1 MSGGAAAASASAVR
15 RAGSVKGPLL
25 LATVILIGFFG
36 IFGGWAALVPLSG
49 AAIAPAVVAP
59 SGFRKTIQHLEG
71 GIVSQIRVR
80 EGSTVEA
87 GDVLVVLDDVRTRA
101 EYNTARA
108 RLAASLAKAAR
119 LTAEQQGAEEADFP
133 AELLA
138 QAEQDPAVR
147 ALIDAERD
155 SLAARRQAL
164 TDQLAM
170 RDGKVAQAKA
180 DLAAYEGSLAS
191 IDRQIELIGE
201 EEATVV
207 DLVQKGLDRKP
218 RLLAL
223 QRARA
228 DLDGQRN
235 TAVANAARTHE
246 LIAATMAEREALIS
260 GRAEEVA
267 TGLAEARAA
276 ANELQAA
283 VQAAGDRL
291 QRTVITA
298 PVAGEV
304 VDLKL
309 RTLGGVVTPGEAI
322 MDLVPRDEPLVIE
335 ARVSPKDIDVVHAG
349 LSADIHLTAFHTR
362 HMPRITG
369 EVRQVS
375 ADRLTDAKTGEPYY
389 TAEILV
395 DMVKVHEKTP
405 EVHLTAGM
413 PAEAMIITGERTA
426 FEYLIEPIKNSFRRS
441 LRET

>member
-1 MSGGAAAASASAVR
+1 MSAVTAETATAVE

-25 LATVILIGFFG
+25 VTVAILLVFFG

-59 SGFRKTIQHLEG
+59 DGFRKTIQHLEG

-119 LTAEQQGAEEADFP
+119 LTAEQQGADTAVFP
-133 AELLA
+133 PELLA
-138 QAEQDPAVR
+138 QAEEDAAVR
-147 ALIDAERD
+147 ALTDAERD
-155 SLAARRQAL
+155 SLVARRQSL
-164 TDQLAM
+164 VDQLAM

-180 DLAAYEGSLAS
+180 DLVAYEGSLAS
-191 IDRQIELIGE
+191 IDRQIELISE

-235 TAVANAARTHE
+235 TAVANAARTRA
-246 LIAATMAEREALIS
+246 LIAATMTERQALIS

-267 TGLAEARAA
+267 TGLADARAS
-276 ANELQAA
+276 ANELEEA
-283 VQAAGDRL
+283 VQAASDRL
-291 QRTVITA
+291 QRTVIKA

-309 RTLGGVVTPGEAI
+309 RTLGGVVTPGEPI

-349 LSADIHLTAFHTR
+349 LPADIHLTAYHTR

-395 DMVKVHEKTP
+395 DMAKVRLKTP

-413 PAEAMIITGERTA
+413 PAEAMIITGQRTA

>member
-1 MSGGAAAASASAVR
+1 MSAVTAETATAVE

-25 LATVILIGFFG
+25 VTVAILLVFFG

-59 SGFRKTIQHLEG
+59 DGFRKTIQHLEG
-71 GIVSQIRVR
+71 GIVSQLRVR

-119 LTAEQQGAEEADFP
+119 LTAEQQGADTAVFP
-133 AELLA
+133 PELLA
-138 QAEQDPAVR
+138 QAEEDAAVR
-147 ALIDAERD
+147 ALTDAERD
-155 SLAARRQAL
+155 SLVARRQSL
-164 TDQLAM
+164 VDQLAM

-180 DLAAYEGSLAS
+180 DLVAYEGSLAS
-191 IDRQIELIGE
+191 IDRQIELISE

-235 TAVANAARTHE
+235 TAVANAARTRA
-246 LIAATMAEREALIS
+246 LIAATMTERQALIS

-267 TGLAEARAA
+267 TGLADARAS
-276 ANELQAA
+276 ANELEEA
-283 VQAAGDRL
+283 VQAASDRL
-291 QRTVITA
+291 QRTVIKA

-309 RTLGGVVTPGEAI
+309 RTLGGVVTPGEPI

-349 LSADIHLTAFHTR
+349 LPADIHLTAYHTR

-395 DMVKVHEKTP
+395 DMAKVRLKTP

-413 PAEAMIITGERTA
+413 PAEAMIITGQRTA

>member
-1 MSGGAAAASASAVR
+1 MSAGPVAASASAVR

-25 LATVILIGFFG
+25 LATVILVGFFG
-36 IFGGWAALVPLSG
+36 VFGGWAALVPLSG

-119 LTAEQQGAEEADFP
+119 LTAEQQGAETAELP

-235 TAVANAARTHE
+235 TAVANGARTRE
-246 LIAATMAEREALIS
+246 LIAATMTEREALLS

-267 TGLAEARAA
+267 TGLADARAA

-283 VQAAGDRL
+283 VQAARDRL

-395 DMVKVHEKTP
+395 DMAKVREKTP

>member
-1 MSGGAAAASASAVR
+1 MSAVTAETATAVE

-25 LATVILIGFFG
+25 VTVAILLVFFG

-59 SGFRKTIQHLEG
+59 DGFRKTIQHLEG
-71 GIVSQIRVR
+71 GIVSQLRVR

-119 LTAEQQGAEEADFP
+119 LLAEQQGADTAVFP
-133 AELLA
+133 PELLA
-138 QAEQDPAVR
+138 QAEEDAAVR
-147 ALIDAERD
+147 ALTDAERD
-155 SLAARRQAL
+155 SLAARRQSL
-164 TDQLAM
+164 VDQLAM

-180 DLAAYEGSLAS
+180 DLVAYEGSLAS
-191 IDRQIELIGE
+191 IDRQIELISE

-235 TAVANAARTHE
+235 TAVANAARTRA
-246 LIAATMAEREALIS
+246 LIAATMTERQALIS

-267 TGLAEARAA
+267 TGLADARAS
-276 ANELQAA
+276 ANELEEA
-283 VQAAGDRL
+283 VQAASDRL
-291 QRTVITA
+291 QRTVIKA

-309 RTLGGVVTPGEAI
+309 RTLGGVVTPGEPI

-349 LSADIHLTAFHTR
+349 LPADIHLTAYHTR

-395 DMVKVHEKTP
+395 DMAKVRLKTP

-413 PAEAMIITGERTA
+413 PAEAMIITGQRTA
-426 FEYLIEPIKNSFRRS
+426 FEYLIEPIRNSFRRS